1 MKAVRPLKSNAI
13 GILSTPAARLAEPDD
28 RIQAASFTSP
38 QKPLNPR
45 INYVLCGAMAKS
57 DADFLTRRERKSQL
71 LALGTLLFLGGMA
84 LAGPGG
90 LLAWGETNALLAQ
103 RQAQIAQLTA
113 ERDQLKNRVD
123 LLNPE
128 HADPDLSG
136 ELVRSKLNVIHPDEV
151 VILFG
156 EPNR

>member
-1 MKAVRPLKSNAI
+1 MVFA
-13 GILSTPAARLAEPDD
+13 G
-28 RIQAASFTSP
+28 
-38 QKPLNPR
+38 
-45 INYVLCGAMAKS
+45 MAKGE
-57 DADFLTRRERKSQL
+57 AEILTRRERNSQL

-90 LLAWGETNALLAQ
+90 LLAWGESNALLAQ
-103 RQAQIAQLTA
+103 RQAQIATLSA

-123 LLNPE
+123 LLNPD

-136 ELVRSKLNVIHPDEV
+136 ELVRAKLNVIHPDEV
-151 VILFG
+151 VILLD

>member
-1 MKAVRPLKSNAI
+1 MFC
-13 GILSTPAARLAEPDD
+13 AR
-28 RIQAASFTSP
+28 
-38 QKPLNPR
+38 
-45 INYVLCGAMAKS
+45 MAKG
-57 DADFLTRRERKSQL
+57 DADILTRRERKTQL

-90 LLAWGETNALLAQ
+90 LLAWGESNALLAQ
-103 RQAQIAQLTA
+103 RHAQIAQLTA

-123 LLNPE
+123 LLNPD

-151 VILFG
+151 VILLN
-156 EPNR
+156 EPNG

>member
-1 MKAVRPLKSNAI
+1 VIHVR
-13 GILSTPAARLAEPDD
+13 G
-28 RIQAASFTSP
+28 
-38 QKPLNPR
+38 
-45 INYVLCGAMAKS
+45 MANG
-57 DADFLTRRERKSQL
+57 DTGFMTRRERNSQL
-71 LALGTLLFLGGMA
+71 LAFGLILFLGAMA

-90 LLAWGETNALLAQ
+90 LLAWGENNALLEQ
-103 RQAQIAQLTA
+103 RKLEIAALSA

-123 LLNPE
+123 LLNPD

-151 VILFG
+151 VILLK

>member
-1 MKAVRPLKSNAI
+1 MFCA
-13 GILSTPAARLAEPDD
+13 
-28 RIQAASFTSP
+28 
-38 QKPLNPR
+38 
-45 INYVLCGAMAKS
+45 AMARG
-57 DADFLTRRERKSQL
+57 DADILTRRERNSQL

-90 LLAWGETNALLAQ
+90 LLAWGESNALLVE

-113 ERDQLKNRVD
+113 ERNQLKNRVD
-123 LLNPE
+123 LLNPD

-151 VILFG
+151 VILLD
-156 EPNR
+156 EPNG